1 LNQHEDRIFVVK
13 HFGYPIFKQ
22 IKPEEKYMSPE
33 EFRKF
38 GYKIVDWIA
47 DYRTN
52 VADYPVMSTIQ
63 PGSVR
68 DDLPSSPPETPEP
81 FEDILKDLD
90 EILLPGVTHWN
101 HPNYFAYFPSNA
113 SLSSVL
119 GDLICSGIG
128 GIGLNWQSMPALTEV
143 EETVCDWMRQMLGL
157 SSAWEGVIQD
167 TASTSTLVALLC
179 AREKLTD
186 HSQMKHGLQGEIS
199 PMVIYS
205 STQSHSSVKKAALLA
220 GFGLDN
226 LRSIETDKNFALDID
241 RLEQAIKEDLS
252 KGNTPCAVVAT
263 MGTTGTTAIDPVSA
277 IAALAKK
284 YGLWLHV
291 DAAMA
296 GSAMILPEFRWMW
309 DGIENANSLV
319 LNPHKWLGVVFD
331 CSLFYIQDSEHLI
344 RVMSTNPSY
353 LQTAVDDQAKNYR
366 DWGIPLGRRFR
377 ALKLWCLIRDQGIRG
392 LQERIRRDIKNA
404 QWLKDQIEESAHW
417 EILAPVRL
425 QTICVR
431 HIPPGMAADELDQH
445 TLAWVNHINNSGAA
459 YLTPSQLHGS
469 WMVRISIGSETT
481 TFEHVKTLWQTMQS
495 VVATLR

>member
-1 LNQHEDRIFVVK
+1 
-13 HFGYPIFKQ
+13 
-22 IKPEEKYMSPE
+22 MSPE
-33 EFRKF
+33 EFREF
-38 GYKIVDWIA
+38 GYQIIDWIV

-52 VADYPVMSTIQ
+52 VADYPVMSANK

-68 DDLPSSPPETPEP
+68 DRLPGSPPESPEP
-81 FEDILKDLD
+81 FQAVIKDVDQL
-90 EILLPGVTHWN
+90 LLPGVTHWN
-101 HPNYFAYFPSNA
+101 HPDYFAYFPSNA

-157 SSAWEGVIQD
+157 SPAWEGVIQD

-179 AREKLTD
+179 GREKLTN
-186 HSQMKHGLQGEIS
+186 HSQMKGGLQGEEA
-199 PMVIYS
+199 PLVIYS
-205 STQSHSSVKKAALLA
+205 STQSHSSVKKATLLA

-226 LRSIETDKNFALDID
+226 LRSIETDENFALDVEK
-241 RLEQAIKEDLS
+241 LEKAITEDLAQG
-252 KGNTPCAVVAT
+252 KIPCAVVAT
-263 MGTTGTTAIDPVSA
+263 TGTTGTTAIDPVVA
-277 IAALAKK
+277 IAALAKE

-296 GSAMILPEFRWMW
+296 GSAMILPELRWMW
-309 DGIENANSLV
+309 EGIENANSMV

-404 QWLKDQIEESAHW
+404 QWLKEQIEKSPQW
-417 EILAPVRL
+417 EILAPVTL

-431 HIPPGMAADELDQH
+431 HVPAGMEDDELDQH
-445 TLAWVNHINNSGAA
+445 TLAWVTHINNSGAA
-459 YLTPSQLHGS
+459 YLTPSQLKGS
-469 WMVRISIGSETT
+469 WMVRVSIGAETST
-481 TFEHVKTLWQTMQS
+481 IEHVKKLWKTMKAA
-495 VVATLR
+495 VEV

>member
-1 LNQHEDRIFVVK
+1 
-13 HFGYPIFKQ
+13 
-22 IKPEEKYMSPE
+22 MSPE

-38 GYKIVDWIA
+38 GYQIVDWIA

-52 VADYPVMSTIQ
+52 VAEYPVMSTIQ

-68 DDLPSSPPETPEP
+68 DRLPSSPPETPEP
-81 FEDILKDLD
+81 FDAILKDIDQL
-90 EILLPGVTHWN
+90 ILPGVTHWN

-157 SSAWEGVIQD
+157 SLAWEGVIQD

-179 AREKLTD
+179 AREKRTD
-186 HSQMKHGLQGEIS
+186 HSQMKHGLQGEES
-199 PMVIYS
+199 PLVIYS
-205 STQSHSSVKKAALLA
+205 STQSHSSVKKAALMA

-226 LRSIETDKNFALDID
+226 LRSIETDKNFALDVEK
-241 RLEQAIKEDLS
+241 LEQAIIDDLAQ
-252 KGNTPCAVVAT
+252 GNMPCAVVAT
-263 MGTTGTTAIDPVSA
+263 TGTTGTTAIDPVAA
-277 IAALAKK
+277 IADVAQK

-309 DGIENANSLV
+309 EGIENANSLV

-392 LQERIRRDIKNA
+392 LQERIRRDLQNA
-404 QWLKDQIEESAHW
+404 QWLKEQIENTPNW
-417 EILAPVRL
+417 EILAPVTL

-431 HIPPGMAADELDQH
+431 HVPPGMDEDELDQH
-445 TLAWVNHINNSGAA
+445 TLAWVADINNSGEA
-459 YLTPSQLHGS
+459 YLTPSQLKGS
-469 WMVRISIGSETT
+469 WMVRVSIGSETST
-481 TFEHVKTLWQTMQS
+481 IEHVEKLWKTMKAA
-495 VVATLR
+495 VEA